1 MSGCCVWTYWRA
13 ARCRLLPLLSV
24 PETSG
29 HYWAAT
35 QVSKRNLNLI
45 KATSLSWY
53 DSSDEARRGFCS
65 VCGSSMFYERKGI
78 DKISVSAGS
87 LEIPTSLDRMRH
99 IYVTSKGDYYDISD
113 DLPQFEEY
121 WPKHSTWST
130 IPLNFVPKSSNV
142 IEIPSYHN
150 DAWPT

>member
-1 MSGCCVWTYWRA
+1 MSVKGSCACQGVVFELIGELRDVVFCHCSQ
-13 ARCRLLPLLSV
+13 CRK
-24 PETSG
+24 TSG

-35 QVSKRNLNLI
+35 QVPKVNLNLI

-53 DSSDEARRGFCS
+53 DSSDKARRGFCS

-121 WPKHSTWST
+121 
-130 IPLNFVPKSSNV
+130 
-142 IEIPSYHN
+142 
-150 DAWPT
+150 

>member
-1 MSGCCVWTYWRA
+1 MSVKGSCDCQGVVFELIGELRDVVFCHCSQ
-13 ARCRLLPLLSV
+13 CRK
-24 PETSG
+24 TSG

-35 QVSKRNLNLI
+35 QVPKVNLNLI
-45 KATSLSWY
+45 NATSLSWY
-53 DSSDEARRGFCS
+53 DSSDKARRGFCS

-99 IYVTSKGDYYDISD
+99 IYVASKGDYYDISD

-121 WPKHSTWST
+121 
-130 IPLNFVPKSSNV
+130 
-142 IEIPSYHN
+142 
-150 DAWPT
+150 

>member
-1 MSGCCVWTYWRA
+1 MSVKGSCECQGVMFELTGELRDVVFCHCSQ
-13 ARCRLLPLLSV
+13 CRK
-24 PETSG
+24 TSG

-35 QVSKRNLNLI
+35 QVSKGNLNLI

-53 DSSDEARRGFCS
+53 DSSNKARRGFCS

-99 IYVTSKGDYYDISD
+99 IYVASKGDYYDISD
-113 DLPQFEEY
+113 ELPQFEEY
-121 WPKHSTWST
+121 
-130 IPLNFVPKSSNV
+130 
-142 IEIPSYHN
+142 
-150 DAWPT
+150 

>member
-1 MSGCCVWTYWRA
+1 MSVKGSCECQGVVFELIGELRDVVFCHCSQ
-13 ARCRLLPLLSV
+13 CRK
-24 PETSG
+24 TSG

-35 QVSKRNLNLI
+35 QVSKGNLNLI

-53 DSSDEARRGFCS
+53 GSSDKARRGFCS

-113 DLPQFEEY
+113 DLPQFEQY
-121 WPKHSTWST
+121 
-130 IPLNFVPKSSNV
+130 
-142 IEIPSYHN
+142 
-150 DAWPT
+150 

>member
-1 MSGCCVWTYWRA
+1 MSVKGFCECQGVVFELTGELRDVVFCHCSQ
-13 ARCRLLPLLSV
+13 CRK
-24 PETSG
+24 TSG

-35 QVSKRNLNLI
+35 QVSKGNLNLI

-53 DSSDEARRGFCS
+53 DSSDKARRGFCS

-121 WPKHSTWST
+121 
-130 IPLNFVPKSSNV
+130 
-142 IEIPSYHN
+142 
-150 DAWPT
+150 

>member
-1 MSGCCVWTYWRA
+1 MSVKGSCECQGVVFELIGELRDVVFCHCSQ
-13 ARCRLLPLLSV
+13 CRK
-24 PETSG
+24 TSG

-35 QVSKRNLNLI
+35 QISKGNLNLI

-53 DSSDEARRGFCS
+53 DSSDKARRGFCS

-99 IYVTSKGDYYDISD
+99 IYVKSKGDYYDISD

-121 WPKHSTWST
+121 
-130 IPLNFVPKSSNV
+130 
-142 IEIPSYHN
+142 
-150 DAWPT
+150 

>member
-1 MSGCCVWTYWRA
+1 MSVKGSCDCQGVVFELIGELRDVVFCHCSQ
-13 ARCRLLPLLSV
+13 CRK
-24 PETSG
+24 TSG

-35 QVSKRNLNLI
+35 QVPKVNLNLI

-53 DSSDEARRGFCS
+53 DSSDKARRGFCS

-99 IYVTSKGDYYDISD
+99 IYVASQGDYYDISD

-121 WPKHSTWST
+121 
-130 IPLNFVPKSSNV
+130 
-142 IEIPSYHN
+142 
-150 DAWPT
+150 

>member
-1 MSGCCVWTYWRA
+1 MIVKGSCECQGVVFELTGELRDVVFCHCSQ
-13 ARCRLLPLLSV
+13 CRK
-24 PETSG
+24 TSG

-35 QVSKRNLNLI
+35 QVSKGNLNLI

-53 DSSDEARRGFCS
+53 DSSDKARRGFCS
-65 VCGSSMFYERKGI
+65 VCGSSIFYERKGI

-99 IYVTSKGDYYDISD
+99 IYVASKGDYYDISD

-121 WPKHSTWST
+121 
-130 IPLNFVPKSSNV
+130 
-142 IEIPSYHN
+142 
-150 DAWPT
+150 

>member
-1 MSGCCVWTYWRA
+1 MPQNIW
-13 ARCRLLPLLSV
+13 PLLGRH
-24 PETSG
+24 TG
-29 HYWAAT
+29 L
-35 QVSKRNLNLI
+35 KGNLNLI

-53 DSSDEARRGFCS
+53 DSSDKARRGFCS

-121 WPKHSTWST
+121 
-130 IPLNFVPKSSNV
+130 
-142 IEIPSYHN
+142 
-150 DAWPT
+150 

>member
-1 MSGCCVWTYWRA
+1 MSVKGSCECQGVVFELTGELRDVVFCHCSQ
-13 ARCRLLPLLSV
+13 CRK
-24 PETSG
+24 TSG

-35 QVSKRNLNLI
+35 QVSKGNLNLI

-53 DSSDEARRGFCS
+53 KSSDKARRGFCS

-99 IYVTSKGDYYDISD
+99 IYVASKGDYYDISD

-121 WPKHSTWST
+121 
-130 IPLNFVPKSSNV
+130 
-142 IEIPSYHN
+142 
-150 DAWPT
+150 

>member
-1 MSGCCVWTYWRA
+1 MSVKGSCDCQGVVFELIGELRDVVFCHCSQ
-13 ARCRLLPLLSV
+13 CRK
-24 PETSG
+24 TSG

-35 QVSKRNLNLI
+35 QVSKGNLNLI

-53 DSSDEARRGFCS
+53 DSSDKARRGFCS

-87 LEIPTSLDRMRH
+87 LEIPTSLARMRH
-99 IYVTSKGDYYDISD
+99 IYVASKGDYYDISD

-121 WPKHSTWST
+121 
-130 IPLNFVPKSSNV
+130 
-142 IEIPSYHN
+142 
-150 DAWPT
+150 

>member
-1 MSGCCVWTYWRA
+1 MSVKGSRECQGVVFELIGELRDVVFCHCSQ
-13 ARCRLLPLLSV
+13 CRK
-24 PETSG
+24 TSG

-35 QVSKRNLNLI
+35 QVSKGNLNLI

-53 DSSDEARRGFCS
+53 DSSDKARRGFCS

-99 IYVTSKGDYYDISD
+99 IYVASKGDYYDISD

-121 WPKHSTWST
+121 
-130 IPLNFVPKSSNV
+130 
-142 IEIPSYHN
+142 
-150 DAWPT
+150 

>member
-1 MSGCCVWTYWRA
+1 MSVKGSCECQGVVFELIGELRDVVFCHCSQ
-13 ARCRLLPLLSV
+13 CRK
-24 PETSG
+24 TSG

-35 QVSKRNLNLI
+35 QVSKGNLNLI

-53 DSSDEARRGFCS
+53 DSSDKARRGFCS
-65 VCGSSMFYERKGI
+65 VCGSSMFYEIKGI

-121 WPKHSTWST
+121 
-130 IPLNFVPKSSNV
+130 
-142 IEIPSYHN
+142 
-150 DAWPT
+150 

>member
-1 MSGCCVWTYWRA
+1 MSVKGSCECQGVVFELIGELRDVVFCHCSQ
-13 ARCRLLPLLSV
+13 CRK
-24 PETSG
+24 TSG

-35 QVSKRNLNLI
+35 QVSKGNLNLI

-53 DSSDEARRGFCS
+53 DSSDKARRGFCS

-99 IYVTSKGDYYDISD
+99 IYVTSKGDYDDISD

-121 WPKHSTWST
+121 
-130 IPLNFVPKSSNV
+130 
-142 IEIPSYHN
+142 
-150 DAWPT
+150 

>member
-1 MSGCCVWTYWRA
+1 MSVKGSCECQGVVFELIGELRDVVFCHCSQ
-13 ARCRLLPLLSV
+13 CRK
-24 PETSG
+24 TSG

-35 QVSKRNLNLI
+35 QVSKGNLNLI

-53 DSSDEARRGFCS
+53 DSSDNARRGFCS
-65 VCGSSMFYERKGI
+65 LCGSSMFYERKGI

-99 IYVTSKGDYYDISD
+99 IYVASKGDYYDISD

-121 WPKHSTWST
+121 
-130 IPLNFVPKSSNV
+130 
-142 IEIPSYHN
+142 
-150 DAWPT
+150 

>member
-1 MSGCCVWTYWRA
+1 MSVKGSCECQGVVFELTGELRDVVFCHCSQ
-13 ARCRLLPLLSV
+13 CRK
-24 PETSG
+24 TSG

-35 QVSKRNLNLI
+35 QVSKGNINLI

-53 DSSDEARRGFCS
+53 DSSDKARRGFCS

-99 IYVTSKGDYYDISD
+99 IYVASKGDYYDISD

-121 WPKHSTWST
+121 
-130 IPLNFVPKSSNV
+130 
-142 IEIPSYHN
+142 
-150 DAWPT
+150 

>member
-1 MSGCCVWTYWRA
+1 MSVKGSCECQGVVFELIGELRDVVFCHCSQ
-13 ARCRLLPLLSV
+13 CRK
-24 PETSG
+24 TSG

-35 QVSKRNLNLI
+35 QVSKGNLNLI

-53 DSSDEARRGFCS
+53 KSSDKARRGFCS

-99 IYVTSKGDYYDISD
+99 IYVASKGDYYDISD
-113 DLPQFEEY
+113 ELPQFEEY
-121 WPKHSTWST
+121 
-130 IPLNFVPKSSNV
+130 
-142 IEIPSYHN
+142 
-150 DAWPT
+150 

>member
-1 MSGCCVWTYWRA
+1 MSIKGSCECQGVVFELIGELRDVVFCHCSQ
-13 ARCRLLPLLSV
+13 CRK
-24 PETSG
+24 TSG

-35 QVSKRNLNLI
+35 QVSKGNLNLI

-53 DSSDEARRGFCS
+53 DSSDKARRGFCS
-65 VCGSSMFYERKGI
+65 VCGFSMFYERKGI

-121 WPKHSTWST
+121 
-130 IPLNFVPKSSNV
+130 
-142 IEIPSYHN
+142 
-150 DAWPT
+150 

>member
-1 MSGCCVWTYWRA
+1 MSVKGSCDCQGVVFELIAELRDVVFCHCSQ
-13 ARCRLLPLLSV
+13 CRK
-24 PETSG
+24 TSG

-35 QVSKRNLNLI
+35 QVPKVNLNLI

-53 DSSDEARRGFCS
+53 DSSDKARRGFCS

-87 LEIPTSLDRMRH
+87 LETPTSLDQMRH
-99 IYVTSKGDYYDISD
+99 IYVASKGDYYDISD

-121 WPKHSTWST
+121 
-130 IPLNFVPKSSNV
+130 
-142 IEIPSYHN
+142 
-150 DAWPT
+150 

>member
-1 MSGCCVWTYWRA
+1 MSVKGSCECQGVVFELIGELRDVVFCHCSQ
-13 ARCRLLPLLSV
+13 CRK
-24 PETSG
+24 TSG

-35 QVSKRNLNLI
+35 QVSKGNLNLI

-53 DSSDEARRGFCS
+53 DSSDKARRGFCS

-113 DLPQFEEY
+113 DLPQCEDY
-121 WPKHSTWST
+121 
-130 IPLNFVPKSSNV
+130 
-142 IEIPSYHN
+142 
-150 DAWPT
+150 

>member
-1 MSGCCVWTYWRA
+1 MSVKGSCECQGVVFELIGELRDVVFCHCSQ
-13 ARCRLLPLLSV
+13 CRK
-24 PETSG
+24 TSG

-35 QVSKRNLNLI
+35 QVPKVNLNLI

-53 DSSDEARRGFCS
+53 DSSDKARRGFCS

-99 IYVTSKGDYYDISD
+99 IYVASKGDYYDISD
-113 DLPQFEEY
+113 ELPQFEEY
-121 WPKHSTWST
+121 
-130 IPLNFVPKSSNV
+130 
-142 IEIPSYHN
+142 
-150 DAWPT
+150 

>member
-1 MSGCCVWTYWRA
+1 MIVKGSCECQGVVFELTGELRDVVFCHCSQ
-13 ARCRLLPLLSV
+13 CRK
-24 PETSG
+24 TSG

-35 QVSKRNLNLI
+35 QVSKGNLNLI

-53 DSSDEARRGFCS
+53 DSSDKARRGFCS

-99 IYVTSKGDYYDISD
+99 IYVASKGDYYDISD

-121 WPKHSTWST
+121 
-130 IPLNFVPKSSNV
+130 
-142 IEIPSYHN
+142 
-150 DAWPT
+150 

>member
-1 MSGCCVWTYWRA
+1 MSVKGSCECQGVVFELIGELRDVVFCHCSQ
-13 ARCRLLPLLSV
+13 CRK
-24 PETSG
+24 TSG

-35 QVSKRNLNLI
+35 QVSKGNLNLI

-53 DSSDEARRGFCS
+53 DSSDKARRGFCS

-87 LEIPTSLDRMRH
+87 LEIPPSLDRMRH
-99 IYVTSKGDYYDISD
+99 IYVASKGDYYDISD

-121 WPKHSTWST
+121 
-130 IPLNFVPKSSNV
+130 
-142 IEIPSYHN
+142 
-150 DAWPT
+150 

>member
-1 MSGCCVWTYWRA
+1 MSVKGSCDCQGVVFELIGELRDVVFCHCSQ
-13 ARCRLLPLLSV
+13 CRK
-24 PETSG
+24 TSG

-35 QVSKRNLNLI
+35 QVLKVNLNLI

-53 DSSDEARRGFCS
+53 ESSYKARRGFCS

-87 LEIPTSLDRMRH
+87 LETPTSLYRMRH
-99 IYVTSKGDYYDISD
+99 IYVASKGDYYDISD

-121 WPKHSTWST
+121 
-130 IPLNFVPKSSNV
+130 
-142 IEIPSYHN
+142 
-150 DAWPT
+150 

>member
-1 MSGCCVWTYWRA
+1 MSVKGPCECQGVVFELIGELRDVVFCHCSQ
-13 ARCRLLPLLSV
+13 CRK
-24 PETSG
+24 TSG

-35 QVSKRNLNLI
+35 QVSKGNLNLI

-53 DSSDEARRGFCS
+53 DSSDKARRGFCS

-99 IYVTSKGDYYDISD
+99 IYVASKGDYYDISD

-121 WPKHSTWST
+121 
-130 IPLNFVPKSSNV
+130 
-142 IEIPSYHN
+142 
-150 DAWPT
+150 

>member
-1 MSGCCVWTYWRA
+1 MSVNGSCDCQGVVFELIGELRDVVFCHCSQ
-13 ARCRLLPLLSV
+13 CRK
-24 PETSG
+24 TSG

-35 QVSKRNLNLI
+35 QVSKGNLNLI

-53 DSSDEARRGFCS
+53 DSSDKARRGFCS

-99 IYVTSKGDYYDISD
+99 IYVASKGDYYDISD

-121 WPKHSTWST
+121 
-130 IPLNFVPKSSNV
+130 
-142 IEIPSYHN
+142 
-150 DAWPT
+150 

>member
-1 MSGCCVWTYWRA
+1 MSIKGSCECQGVVFELIGELRDVVFCHCSQ
-13 ARCRLLPLLSV
+13 CRK
-24 PETSG
+24 TSG

-35 QVSKRNLNLI
+35 QVSKGNLNLI

-53 DSSDEARRGFCS
+53 DSSDKARRGFCS
-65 VCGSSMFYERKGI
+65 VCGSSMFYERKGV

-113 DLPQFEEY
+113 DLPQFEQY
-121 WPKHSTWST
+121 
-130 IPLNFVPKSSNV
+130 
-142 IEIPSYHN
+142 
-150 DAWPT
+150 

>member
-1 MSGCCVWTYWRA
+1 MSVKGSCECQGVVFELIGELRDVVFCHCSQ
-13 ARCRLLPLLSV
+13 CRK
-24 PETSG
+24 TSG

-35 QVSKRNLNLI
+35 QVSKGNLNLI

-53 DSSDEARRGFCS
+53 DSSDKARRGFCS

-99 IYVTSKGDYYDISD
+99 IYVASKGDYYDISD
-113 DLPQFEEY
+113 DLP
-121 WPKHSTWST
+121 P
-130 IPLNFVPKSSNV
+130 V
-142 IEIPSYHN
+142 SYTHLTL
-150 DAWPT
+150 PTKA

>member
-1 MSGCCVWTYWRA
+1 MSVKGSCECQGVVFELIGELRDVVFCHCSQ
-13 ARCRLLPLLSV
+13 CRK
-24 PETSG
+24 TSG

-35 QVSKRNLNLI
+35 QVSKGNLNLI

-53 DSSDEARRGFCS
+53 DSSDKARRGFCS

-113 DLPQFEEY
+113 DLPQFDEY
-121 WPKHSTWST
+121 
-130 IPLNFVPKSSNV
+130 
-142 IEIPSYHN
+142 
-150 DAWPT
+150 

>member
-1 MSGCCVWTYWRA
+1 MSVKGSCECQGVVFELIGELRDVVFCHCSQ
-13 ARCRLLPLLSV
+13 CRK
-24 PETSG
+24 TSG

-35 QVSKRNLNLI
+35 QVSKGTLNLI

-53 DSSDEARRGFCS
+53 DSSDKARRGFCS

-121 WPKHSTWST
+121 
-130 IPLNFVPKSSNV
+130 
-142 IEIPSYHN
+142 
-150 DAWPT
+150 

>member
-1 MSGCCVWTYWRA
+1 MSVKGSCDCQGVVFELIGELRDVVFCHCSQ
-13 ARCRLLPLLSV
+13 CRK
-24 PETSG
+24 TSG

-35 QVSKRNLNLI
+35 QVTKVNLNLI

-53 DSSDEARRGFCS
+53 DSSDKARRGFCS

-121 WPKHSTWST
+121 
-130 IPLNFVPKSSNV
+130 
-142 IEIPSYHN
+142 
-150 DAWPT
+150 

>member
-1 MSGCCVWTYWRA
+1 MSIKGSCDCQGVVFELIGELRDVVFCHCSQ
-13 ARCRLLPLLSV
+13 CRK
-24 PETSG
+24 TSG

-35 QVSKRNLNLI
+35 QVPKVNLNLI

-99 IYVTSKGDYYDISD
+99 IYVASKGDYYDISD

-121 WPKHSTWST
+121 
-130 IPLNFVPKSSNV
+130 
-142 IEIPSYHN
+142 
-150 DAWPT
+150 

>member
-1 MSGCCVWTYWRA
+1 MSVKGSCECQGVMFELTGELRDVVFCHCSQ
-13 ARCRLLPLLSV
+13 CRK
-24 PETSG
+24 TSG

-35 QVSKRNLNLI
+35 QVSKGKLNLI

-53 DSSDEARRGFCS
+53 DSSDKARRGFCS

-99 IYVTSKGDYYDISD
+99 IYVASKGDYYDISD

-121 WPKHSTWST
+121 
-130 IPLNFVPKSSNV
+130 
-142 IEIPSYHN
+142 
-150 DAWPT
+150 

>member
-1 MSGCCVWTYWRA
+1 MSVKGSCECQGVVFELIGELRDVVFCHCSQ
-13 ARCRLLPLLSV
+13 CRK
-24 PETSG
+24 TSG

-35 QVSKRNLNLI
+35 QVSKGNLNLI

-53 DSSDEARRGFCS
+53 DSSDKARRGFCS

-87 LEIPTSLDRMRH
+87 LEIPTSLDGMRH

-121 WPKHSTWST
+121 
-130 IPLNFVPKSSNV
+130 
-142 IEIPSYHN
+142 
-150 DAWPT
+150 

>member
-1 MSGCCVWTYWRA
+1 MSVKGSCECQGDVFELTGELRDVVFCHCSQ
-13 ARCRLLPLLSV
+13 CRK
-24 PETSG
+24 TSG

-35 QVSKRNLNLI
+35 QVSKGNLNSI
-45 KATSLSWY
+45 KATSLSWF
-53 DSSDEARRGFCS
+53 DSSDKARRGFCS

-99 IYVTSKGDYYDISD
+99 IYVASKGDYYDISD

-121 WPKHSTWST
+121 
-130 IPLNFVPKSSNV
+130 
-142 IEIPSYHN
+142 
-150 DAWPT
+150 